1 MKNSLK
7 IETAKEKNISS
18 PKGIV
23 SLRSRII
30 IIIAAI
36 SLISGF
42 FFPLWDIALEAPQY
56 PEGLGMKIWV
66 NKISGD
72 LNTINGLNH
81 YIGMKTIEPDSI
93 KELTIM
99 PYILGFL
106 ALTGLLAGF
115 AGRKKMIY
123 AWVALF
129 VIAGIAGGVDFWM
142 WEHDYGHNLNPDAA
156 IKIEGMNYQPPLI
169 GSKQLLNFT
178 AHSYPETGG
187 IILIVSGLLSV
198 GVILCET
205 FYRRQLVKKEIKS
218 DNKKI
223 IYNNGSTVHAGALK
237 LQH

>member
-1 MKNSLK
+1 MDNSKNTDS
-7 IETAKEKNISS
+7 IKEIKLNSS
-18 PKGIV
+18 KRII

-30 IIIAAI
+30 IIIASI
-36 SLISGF
+36 SLVSGF

-81 YIGMKTIEPDSI
+81 YIGMKKIEPDSI

-106 ALTGLLAGF
+106 ALSGVLVGL
-115 AGRKKMIY
+115 AGRKKLLY
-123 AWVALF
+123 AWVIIF
-129 VIAGIAGGVDFWM
+129 VLAGIAGGYDFWS
-142 WEHDYGHNLNPDAA
+142 WEYDYGHNLNPEAA
-156 IKIEGMNYQPPLI
+156 IIVPGMNYQPPLI

-178 AHSYPETGG
+178 AHSYPETAG
-187 IILIVSGLLSV
+187 IIIIISGLLAVATLLFESFSGRKLEKKV
-198 GVILCET
+198 VRHDET
-205 FYRRQLVKKEIKS
+205 VKYTAR
-218 DNKKI
+218 D
-223 IYNNGSTVHAGALK
+223 TVHAGALK